1 MLPLSMPHWVGLN
14 LLRKIDVS
22 IGVKKANVTQ
32 NEKINV
38 SLPENQKNV
47 DVKRQVYVEFK
58 RGKGFTRLA
67 LTAENSEIRSL
78 SQNYG

>member
-1 MLPLSMPHWVGLN
+1 MPHWVGLN

-38 SLPENQKNV
+38 SLAENQKNV

-67 LTAENSEIRSL
+67 LIAENSEIRSL